1 MRVLIEVQNG
11 SVVDVAAD
19 GECEVIVVDRDD
31 VGTLPDGTSGLASL
45 WRYSSDSVPTLLMGG
60 DRFTG
65 WQADCRSYRSDSPV
79 VISVQQPG
87 QQAPAA
93 TALCSAL
100 PDGYGS
106 G

>member
-65 WQADCRSYRSDSPV
+65 LQPYHLGDELPAELE
-79 VISVQQPG
+79 ISEEEAREQEVAEPEE
-87 QQAPAA
+87 
-93 TALCSAL
+93 
-100 PDGYGS
+100 
-106 G
+106 